1 MRASG
6 ATRRQIE
13 RPPAHWLLLAF
24 MVFALLAVLFAHGL
38 TSQSGGGS
46 STGSGAAAGIG
57 KSSPMGSP
65 ILSFEHGKLRPL
77 GEIAPNEVVLTF
89 DDGPHPEWTPQI
101 ASLLRRYDVPATF
114 FVVGEQVRRHP
125 ETARDLREQG
135 FELGN
140 HGLTHAD
147 LGALP
152 EWRRDMEVSLTESAI
167 AGATGFRPRL
177 LRPPYSATLAAVTSD
192 QREYLS
198 ALAREGHLI
207 TLVDLDSEDW
217 RRPGVDEIMSNA
229 TPRHGEGGVI
239 LFHDGGGDRSQTLA
253 ALEQLIPAL
262 QERGYEFVSLSDVTG
277 IPEKD
282 LEMKASESERLRGWL
297 VIGAL
302 TASRVITLGLA
313 ALLIPVGLL
322 ALARA
327 LLMVAFA
334 AQHARQSRRRKP
346 RHDYKPRT
354 SILVPAFNESTVIE
368 RTIRSLTA
376 SDYPDF
382 EVIVIDDGSTDGTA
396 SIVESLALPRVKVI
410 RQANMG
416 KAAALNRGLGEA
428 RADIVVTV
436 DADSVFERETL
447 GRMVERFADDRVG
460 AVAGNTKVGNRSRLI
475 GRWQQI
481 EYVMGF
487 NLDRRL
493 YDTWNCM
500 PTVPG
505 AIGAFRR
512 AALEEV
518 GGVSGSTLA
527 EDTDVTIAIG
537 RSGWRVTYADDAR
550 AYTETPSSL
559 GGLWRQRYRWAYG
572 TIQAFWKH
580 RAAIWRREPGKVG
593 RRGLPYL
600 LLFQIVLPV
609 LAPLIDLFAIYG
621 VVFLATGPTIAAWL
635 LFNLLLLVVGAIA
648 FRLDRE
654 PLRDL
659 WAMPLGQFVYRQL
672 MYLVVVQ
679 SIFSAVRGIALR
691 WQHVERTG
699 DLEGSPAEARGG

>member
-13 RPPAHWLLLAF
+13 RPPAHWFLLACV
-24 MVFALLAVLFAHGL
+24 VFALLAVLFAHGL
-38 TSQSGGGS
+38 TRQSEGGS
-46 STGSGAAAGIG
+46 STGNGAAVGVG
-57 KSSPMGSP
+57 KGSSP
-65 ILSFEHGKLRPL
+65 ILSFKDGKLRPF
-77 GEIAPNEVVLTF
+77 GEIAPNQVALTF
-89 DDGPHPEWTPQI
+89 DDGPDPEWTPRI
-101 ASLLRRYDVPATF
+101 ASLLRRYDIPAAF
-114 FVVGEQVRRHP
+114 FVTGEQVRLHP
-125 ETARDLREQG
+125 GTARDLREHG

-140 HGLTHAD
+140 HSLTHAN

-152 EWRRDMEVSLTESAI
+152 DWRLDMEVSLTESAV

-177 LRPPYSATLAAVTSD
+177 LRPPYSSTPGAVTSD

-207 TLVDLDSEDW
+207 ALADLNSEDW
-217 RRPGVDEIMSNA
+217 RRPGVDKIISNA
-229 TPRHGEGGVI
+229 TPRPGEGGVI
-239 LFHDGGGDRSQTLA
+239 LFHDGGGDRSQTVA
-253 ALEQLIPAL
+253 ALKRLIPAL
-262 QERGYEFVSLSDVTG
+262 QERGYEFVSLSDVAG

-282 LEMKASESERLRGWL
+282 LEVEASESERLRGWL
-297 VIGAL
+297 VIQAL
-302 TASRVITLGLA
+302 TASRMVTLGLA

-327 LLMVAFA
+327 LLMLGFA
-334 AQHARQSRRRKP
+334 ARHARQSRRREP
-346 RHDYKPRT
+346 RQEYRPPT
-354 SILVPAFNESTVIE
+354 SILVPAFNEATVIE
-368 RTIRSLTA
+368 RTVRSLTA

-396 SIVESLALPRVKVI
+396 SIVESLALPGVRVI

-416 KAAALNRGLGEA
+416 KAAALNMGLGEA
-428 RADIVVTV
+428 CADIVVTV

-447 GRMVERFADDRVG
+447 RRMVEHFADDRVG
-460 AVAGNTKVGNRSRLI
+460 AVAGNAKVGNRSSLL
-475 GRWQQI
+475 GRWQHI

-512 AALEEV
+512 AALEKV
-518 GGVSGSTLA
+518 GGFSGSTLA

-537 RSGWRVTYADDAR
+537 RSGWRVTYAEDAL
-550 AYTETPSSL
+550 AYTEAPSSL

-600 LLFQIVLPV
+600 LLFQIVLPA

-621 VVFLATGPTIAAWL
+621 VVFLAPVPTIAAWL
-635 LFNLLLLVVGAIA
+635 LFNLVLMLVGAIA

-654 PLRDL
+654 PLRNL

-672 MYLVVVQ
+672 MYLVVLQ
-679 SIFSAVRGIALR
+679 SIFSAVRGVALR

-699 DLEGSPAEARGG
+699 DLDGSPARAGSR